1 MYVHPASRGGDP
13 RRPPPTVLDVGS
25 AVVLRK
31 PVATWEGKGIDD
43 MHGNRGT
50 WRRLGWWRM
59 GRTRYSLVSAEQHEA
74 VFLLV
79 VSGE

>member
-1 MYVHPASRGGDP
+1 MHVRTSSRGGDP
-13 RRPPPTVLDVGS
+13 KRPPPTVLDVGS

-31 PVATWEGKGIDD
+31 PEATWEGKGIDD

-50 WRRLGWWRM
+50 WRRLGWRM
-59 GRTRYSLVSAEQHEA
+59 GRTRYSLVSTEQHEA